1 LKISRVIIIV
11 LDSLGV
17 GALPDADRYGDEGSN
32 TLGNM
37 AKALGGLSLPNLET
51 LGLGNIGDFEG
62 IKKRPDCKGAYGKMA
77 EASPG
82 KDTTTG
88 HWEMMGVHLD
98 EDSGILQLLA
108 HNVVFLEKVH
118 FETASDVALQESE
131 ERYRR
136 RGVRFKW
143 MGVLDHGKLDDFI
156 REVGT
161 FKL

>member
-1 LKISRVIIIV
+1 MRGLSDGIRRIFKRRLQSRFSVTGRAMVLIAPGEDSERKVQVLDISR
-11 LDSLGV
+11 
-17 GALPDADRYGDEGSN
+17 
-32 TLGNM
+32 
-37 AKALGGLSLPNLET
+37 GGLAFVYDGPKEDL
-51 LGLGNIGDFEG
+51 
-62 IKKRPDCKGAYGKMA
+62 
-77 EASPG
+77 
-82 KDTTTG
+82 
-88 HWEMMGVHLD
+88 